1 MEKKEYI
8 SEIFMGGLI
17 FVALMIDVLLILTS
31 K

>member
-8 SEIFMGGLI
+8 SEIFMGILI
-17 FVALMIDVLLILTS
+17 LIAVGIDVILLIA